1 MKMKKIIFT
10 LIVIILLISCSKE
23 PDKPII
29 NNKITCENNPNINF
43 TSIGTPIGKF
53 GECIKDIDGNT
64 YKTVSI
70 GTQTWM
76 AENLKTSKYNDGS
89 IIYQIKNIEDW
100 DPIWNT
106 DSAAW
111 VYYNHDES
119 YNMKYGKLYNWYSI
133 NPLTNDNKNICPN
146 GWYVPSDNEWNI
158 LIETLGGKSIAGCK
172 MKELGDDSW
181 KSFTKENTNIS
192 LFTGLPGGAAEG
204 DMDDFGYAGYFWSS
218 TEEDKYGAWARQ
230 LNYNQNNISRESG
243 EKKACGSIRC
253 IKD

>member
-1 MKMKKIIFT
+1 MKKILFI
-10 LIVIILLISCSKE
+10 LIVTILLISCSKE

-64 YKTVSI
+64 YKTVTI

-119 YNMKYGKLYNWYSI
+119 YNVKYGKLYNWYSI
-133 NPLTNDNKNICPN
+133 NQSTNGYKNICPN
-146 GWYVPSDNEWNI
+146 GWHIPSDYEWNI
-158 LIETLGGKSIAGCK
+158 LIETLGGISIAGGK
-172 MKELGDDSW
+172 MKELGEESW
-181 KSFTKENTNIS
+181 NSIDEETTNTS
-192 LFTGLPGGAAEG
+192 LFTGLAGGAAEG
-204 DMDDFGYAGYFWSS
+204 DMSDFGYSGYWWSS
-218 TEEDKYGAWARQ
+218 TEDNKDCGWSRE
-230 LNYNQNNISRESG
+230 LNYNKNYIKRPCA
-243 EKKACGSIRC
+243 EKKACLSVRC
-253 IKD
+253 VKD